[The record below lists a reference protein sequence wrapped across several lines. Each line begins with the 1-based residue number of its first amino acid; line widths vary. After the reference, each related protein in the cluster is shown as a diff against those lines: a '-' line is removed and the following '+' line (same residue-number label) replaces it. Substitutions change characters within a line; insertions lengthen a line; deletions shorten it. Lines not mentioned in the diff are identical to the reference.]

1 MTDSRAKGARGERE
15 AAKVL
20 TKWTG
25 VEWRRG
31 IQQTRHGGAEGADV
45 EPAEP
50 HPYWSRLHIEVK
62 RGARIDV
69 VAAWRQ
75 AARDAEKRG
84 LVPIVLFRADYRKW
98 LVCLDVRDAP
108 RLVDGLQAPNLG
120 TLTTPLRVELL
131 GADFFRA
138 LADRVADV
146 DA

>member
-1 MTDSRAKGARGERE
+1 MSSREKGARGERE

-69 VAAWRQ
+69 TAAWRQ
-75 AARDAEKRG
+75 ASTDAAARG
-84 LVPIVLFRADYRKW
+84 LVPIVLFRQDYKKW

-108 RLVDGLQAPNLG
+108 KLLPDLEVPNLAA
-120 TLTTPLRVELL
+120 LTSPIRVEMLA
-131 GADFFRA
+131 ADFFRS
-138 LADRVADV
+138 LAV
-146 DA
+146 